1 MRLIDADALI
11 KVVNGLPTIQDHPH
25 DMVMLSKDLVVK
37 VIKIQPTVTNE
48 E

>member
-37 VIKIQPTVTNE
+37 VIKYQPTVTNE